1 MEHPHVSPLLPLYLA
16 QLIFGI
22 LYSML
27 IHWLS
32 MNDYLKGSTAY
43 SVVVGDAATLF
54 IQWLFLPEAWHPF
67 VTFGSFV
74 FSGLPMVVSYLY
86 RYQKKVLLSHKRR
99 PWPTSALKARDD
111 ALMDISKVIADIEKA
126 AKNNEINAGFLLG
139 VVNTLHFV
147 KKTLTSV

>member
-1 MEHPHVSPLLPLYLA
+1 MEYPQASPLLSLYLA
-16 QLIFGI
+16 QLVFGI
-22 LYSML
+22 LYAML

-67 VTFGSFV
+67 VTFGSFA

-86 RYQKKVLLSHKRR
+86 RHQKKVLLSHKRR
-99 PWPTSALKARDD
+99 PWPTAALKVRDD
-111 ALMDISKVIADIEKA
+111 AVMDITKVIADIEKA